1 MKTSLRFTIL
11 LVLSLAFSGCYHEK
25 FQKTLE
31 RIDTLLSKDMIDS
44 AYHEFNRI
52 EYNKIN
58 DEDVQAYYHL
68 INTRLD
74 YMRYVPISSLKN
86 LESSINYYRENSN
99 DKKLAEA
106 YFYKGAVLIDQNK
119 YKGAALALKNA
130 EYYNANINNVELQYK
145 IYEKLS
151 FLNERTG
158 DNEIALTYSHK
169 NLNLGISTKNTNWI
183 VYAMGN
189 LAVEYYGIG
198 KIDSSQFYL
207 TSCIPYLNKIPKK
220 DRAFFYSNIGYIY
233 SNYDLASAKQ
243 YLAKAL
249 EIEPISNTYH
259 TLAIIQYQ
267 EGNRA
272 KAYKLW
278 QKAMQKATNNI
289 QKAEYMKTLADIYA
303 SEGNYKDAYQWM
315 KKRANLVEQ
324 TYTSGQKEDIKQIQS
339 KFDFEMQSIQ
349 YREHIKL
356 YWTIFILA
364 VILSLLIIV
373 SFYYKYNKVKLKNIE
388 SNLLINISKRQI
400 EKLQK
405 SDESN
410 LKEVTMLKEE
420 VSQMNSKRQESLYH
434 GHMLFEEIQN
444 GGNIAKWTK
453 RDFIHF
459 IEYYKLHDLPF
470 INHLTKDYED
480 LSPRYM
486 FFSILEHMKK
496 NEEDIENI
504 MCISRSSLRSI
515 RTRVKQRALLFE
527 DKKGAAKNAI
537 NCNTKD

>member
-25 FQKTLE
+25 YQETLE

-52 EYNKIN
+52 EYDNIN
-58 DEDVQAYYHL
+58 DEEDQAYYHL
-68 INTRLD
+68 ISTRLD

-86 LESSINYYRENSN
+86 LEKSIAYYQKYND
-99 DKKLAEA
+99 DKKLADA

-119 YKGAALALKNA
+119 YKNAALALKKA
-130 EYYNANINNVELQYK
+130 EYYNDNINNTELQYK
-145 IYEKLS
+145 ISEKFS
-151 FLNERTG
+151 FLNEQICDYKT
-158 DNEIALTYSHK
+158 ALSYSHK
-169 NLNLGISTKNTNWI
+169 NLNLGLTTKNTNWI

-189 LAVEYYGIG
+189 LAVEYYGLK
-198 KIDSSQFYL
+198 KIDSCQFYL
-207 TSCIPYLNKIPKK
+207 TSCIPYLNKVPKK
-220 DRAFFYSNIGYIY
+220 DRAFFYLNIGYIY
-233 SNYDLASAKQ
+233 SKYDKASAKQ

-249 EIEPISNTYH
+249 EIAPLPNTYNA
-259 TLAIIQYQ
+259 LALLQYKD
-267 EGNRA
+267 GNKTEA
-272 KAYKLW
+272 IKLW
-278 QKAMQKATNNI
+278 KKALQAATDVQKKR
-289 QKAEYMKTLADIYA
+289 YMGVLADIYA
-303 SEGNYKDAYQWM
+303 NEGNYKEAYLWS
-315 KKRANLVEQ
+315 KKRADLVDE
-324 TYTSGQKEDIKQIQS
+324 TYSNKQREDIKQIQS
-339 KFDFEMQSIQ
+339 KFDLEMQSIQ
-349 YREHIKL
+349 YKEHIKL
-356 YWTIFILA
+356 YWTILILA

-496 NEEDIENI
+496 NEEEIENI

-537 NCNTKD
+537 NCKSTD

>member
-1 MKTSLRFTIL
+1 MKTSLRFAIL
-11 LVLSLAFSGCYHEK
+11 LVSSLTFSGCYHEK

-31 RIDTLLSKDMIDS
+31 RVDTLLSKDMVDS

-52 EYNKIN
+52 EYDNIN
-58 DEDVQAYYHL
+58 DEEDQAYYHL
-68 INTRLD
+68 ISTRLD

-86 LESSINYYRENSN
+86 LEKSIAYYQKCND
-99 DKKLAEA
+99 DKKLADA

-119 YKGAALALKNA
+119 YKNAALALKKA
-130 EYYNANINNVELQYK
+130 EYYNGNINNTELQYK
-145 IYEKLS
+145 IFEKLS
-151 FLNERTG
+151 LLNERTG

-243 YLAKAL
+243 YLAKSL
-249 EIEPISNTYH
+249 EIEQLPNTYNA
-259 TLAIIQYQ
+259 LAIIQYQ
-267 EGNRA
+267 EGNKIEA
-272 KAYKLW
+272 SNLWKKAI
-278 QKAMQKATNNI
+278 QTANDV
-289 QKAEYMKTLADIYA
+289 QKAEYIGILSDMYA
-303 SEGNYKDAYQWM
+303 SEKNYQEAYQWA
-315 KKRANLVEQ
+315 KKRASLVEKN
-324 TYTSGQKEDIKQIQS
+324 YKNYQKESVKQLQS
-339 KFDFEMQSIQ
+339 NFDFEMQSIQ
-349 YREHIKL
+349 YKEHIKL
-356 YWTIFILA
+356 YWTILILA

-400 EKLQK
+400 EKLQE
-405 SDESN
+405 SDASN

-486 FFSILEHMKK
+486 FYSILEHMNKS
-496 NEEDIENI
+496 EEEIENI

-515 RTRVKQRALLFE
+515 RTRVKQRALLLE
-527 DKKGAAKNAI
+527 GKKGAAKNAI
-537 NCNTKD
+537 NCKSTD

>member
-25 FQKTLE
+25 YQETLE

-52 EYNKIN
+52 EYDKIN
-58 DEDVQAYYHL
+58 DEEDQAYYHL
-68 INTRLD
+68 ISTRLD

-86 LESSINYYRENSN
+86 LEKSIAYYQKCND
-99 DKKLAEA
+99 DKKLADA

-119 YKGAALALKNA
+119 YKNAALALKKA
-130 EYYNANINNVELQYK
+130 EYYNDNINNTELQYK
-145 IYEKLS
+145 IFEKLS
-151 FLNERTG
+151 FLNEQICDYKT
-158 DNEIALTYSHK
+158 ALSYSHK
-169 NLNLGISTKNTNWI
+169 NLSLGLTTKNTNWI

-189 LAVEYYGIG
+189 LAVEYYGID
-198 KIDSSQFYL
+198 KIDSCQFYL
-207 TSCIPYLNKIPKK
+207 TSCIPYLNKVPQK
-220 DRAFFYSNIGYIY
+220 DRAFFYLNIGYIY
-233 SNYDLASAKQ
+233 SKYDVASAKQ

-249 EIEPISNTYH
+249 EISPLPNTYNA
-259 TLAIIQYQ
+259 LAMLQYQ
-267 EGNRA
+267 EGN
-272 KAYKLW
+272 KAEAIKLW
-278 QKAMQKATNNI
+278 KKALQAATNV
-289 QKAEYMKTLADIYA
+289 QKKRYMGVLADIYA
-303 SEGNYKDAYQWM
+303 SDGNYKEAYLWS
-315 KKRANLVEQ
+315 KKRADLVDEAYSNKQ
-324 TYTSGQKEDIKQIQS
+324 REDIKQIQS

-356 YWTIFILA
+356 YWIIFILA

-373 SFYYKYNKVKLKNIE
+373 SIYYKYNKVKLKNIE

-400 EKLQK
+400 EKLQE
-405 SDESN
+405 SDASN

-434 GHMLFEEIQN
+434 GHMLFEEIQD

-486 FFSILEHMKK
+486 FYSILEHMNKS
-496 NEEDIENI
+496 EEEIENI

-537 NCNTKD
+537 DCNTKD

>member
-1 MKTSLRFTIL
+1 MKTSLRFAIL

-25 FQKTLE
+25 YQETLE
-31 RIDTLLSKDMIDS
+31 RIDTLLSKDMVDS

-52 EYNKIN
+52 EYDNIN
-58 DEDVQAYYHL
+58 DEEDQAYYHL
-68 INTRLD
+68 ISTRLD

-86 LESSINYYRENSN
+86 LEKSINYYRKSSN
-99 DKKLAEA
+99 DQKIAEA
-106 YFYKGAVLIDQNK
+106 YFYKGAILIDKNK

-130 EYYNANINNVELQYK
+130 EYYNANINNTELQYK
-145 IYEKLS
+145 ISEKFS
-151 FLNERTG
+151 FLNEQICDYKT
-158 DNEIALTYSHK
+158 ALSYSHK
-169 NLNLGISTKNTNWI
+169 NLNLGLTTKNTNWI

-189 LAVEYYGIG
+189 LAVEYYGLK
-198 KIDSSQFYL
+198 KIDSCQFYL
-207 TSCIPYLNKIPKK
+207 TSCIPYLSKVPKK

-233 SNYDLASAKQ
+233 SNYDVASAKQ
-243 YLAKAL
+243 YLSKAL
-249 EIEPISNTYH
+249 EIEPLPSTFDA
-259 TLAIIQYQ
+259 LALLQYKD
-267 EGNRA
+267 GNKTEA
-272 KAYKLW
+272 IKLW
-278 QKAMQKATNNI
+278 KKALQTATDVQKKR
-289 QKAEYMKTLADIYA
+289 YMGVLADIYA
-303 SEGNYKDAYQWM
+303 NEGNYKEAYLWS
-315 KKRANLVEQ
+315 KKRADLVDE
-324 TYTSGQKEDIKQIQS
+324 TYSNKQREDIKQIQS
-339 KFDFEMQSIQ
+339 KFDLEMQSIQ

-356 YWTIFILA
+356 YWIIFILA

-400 EKLQK
+400 EKLQE
-405 SDESN
+405 SDASN

-486 FFSILEHMKK
+486 FYSILEHMNKS
-496 NEEDIENI
+496 EEEIENI

-515 RTRVKQRALLFE
+515 RTRVKQRALLLE
-527 DKKGAAKNAI
+527 GKKGAAKNAI
-537 NCNTKD
+537 NCKSTD

>member
-1 MKTSLRFTIL
+1 MKTSLRFAIL
-11 LVLSLAFSGCYHEK
+11 LVLSLTLSGCYHEK

-31 RIDTLLSKDMIDS
+31 RIDTLLSKDMVDS

-52 EYNKIN
+52 EYDKIN
-58 DEDVQAYYHL
+58 DEEDQAYYHL
-68 INTRLD
+68 ISTRLD
-74 YMRYVPISSLKN
+74 YMRYVPISNLKN
-86 LESSINYYRENSN
+86 LEKSIAYYQRNN
-99 DKKLAEA
+99 DDKKLADA

-119 YKGAALALKNA
+119 YKNAALALKKA
-130 EYYNANINNVELQYK
+130 EYYNNNINNIELQYK
-145 IYEKLS
+145 ISEKFS
-151 FLNERTG
+151 FLNEQICDYKT
-158 DNEIALTYSHK
+158 ALSYSHK
-169 NLNLGISTKNTNWI
+169 NLNLGLTTKNTNWI

-189 LAVEYYGIG
+189 LAVEYYGID
-198 KIDSSQFYL
+198 KIDSCQFYL
-207 TSCIPYLNKIPKK
+207 TSCIPYLSKVPKK
-220 DRAFFYSNIGYIY
+220 DRAFFYLNIGYIY
-233 SNYDLASAKQ
+233 SKYDKASAKQ

-249 EIEPISNTYH
+249 EIAPLPNTYNA
-259 TLAIIQYQ
+259 LAILQY
-267 EGNRA
+267 EDGNKTEA
-272 KAYKLW
+272 IKLW
-278 QKAMQKATNNI
+278 KKALQTATTVQKKQ
-289 QKAEYMKTLADIYA
+289 YMGALAKIYA
-303 SEGNYKDAYQWM
+303 SEGNYKEAYQWS
-315 KKRANLVEQ
+315 KKRIDLVDE
-324 TYTSGQKEDIKQIQS
+324 TYSNKQREDIKQLQS
-339 KFDFEMQSIQ
+339 NFDIEMQSIQ
-349 YREHIKL
+349 YKEHIKL

-373 SFYYKYNKVKLKNIE
+373 SIYYKYNKVKLKNIE

-400 EKLQK
+400 EKLQE
-405 SDESN
+405 SDASN

-434 GHMLFEEIQN
+434 GHMLFEEIQD

-486 FFSILEHMKK
+486 FYSILEHMNKS
-496 NEEDIENI
+496 EEEIENI

-537 NCNTKD
+537 DCKTKD

>member
-1 MKTSLRFTIL
+1 MKTSLRFAIL

-25 FQKTLE
+25 YQETLE

-52 EYNKIN
+52 EYDNIN
-58 DEDVQAYYHL
+58 DEEDQAYYHL
-68 INTRLD
+68 ISTRLD

-119 YKGAALALKNA
+119 YKGAALDLKKA
-130 EYYNANINNVELQYK
+130 EYYNTNDNNIELQYK
-145 IYEKLS
+145 ISEKFS
-151 FLNERTG
+151 FLNEQICDYKT
-158 DNEIALTYSHK
+158 ALSYSHK
-169 NLNLGISTKNTNWI
+169 NLNLGLSAKNTNWI

-198 KIDSSQFYL
+198 KIDSCQFYL

-243 YLAKAL
+243 YLAKSL
-249 EIEPISNTYH
+249 EIEQLPNTYNA
-259 TLAIIQYQ
+259 LAIIQYQ
-267 EGNRA
+267 EGNKIEA
-272 KAYKLW
+272 SNLWKKAI
-278 QKAMQKATNNI
+278 QTANDV
-289 QKAEYMKTLADIYA
+289 QKAEYIGILSDMYA
-303 SEGNYKDAYQWM
+303 SEKNYQEAYQWA
-315 KKRANLVEQ
+315 KKRASLVEKN
-324 TYTSGQKEDIKQIQS
+324 YKNYQKESVKQLQS
-339 KFDFEMQSIQ
+339 NFDFEMQSIQ
-349 YREHIKL
+349 YKEHIKL
-356 YWTIFILA
+356 YWTILILA

-496 NEEDIENI
+496 NEEEIENI

-537 NCNTKD
+537 DCKTKD

>member
-1 MKTSLRFTIL
+1 MKTSLRFAIL
-11 LVLSLAFSGCYHEK
+11 LVLSFVVSGCYHEK
-25 FQKTLE
+25 YQNALE
-31 RIDTLLSKDMIDS
+31 RVDTLLSKDMIDS

-106 YFYKGAVLIDQNK
+106 YFYKGAILIDQNK
-119 YKGAALALKNA
+119 YKGAALDLKKA
-130 EYYNANINNVELQYK
+130 EYYNTNDNNIELQYK
-145 IYEKLS
+145 ISEKFS
-151 FLNERTG
+151 FLNEQICDYKT
-158 DNEIALTYSHK
+158 ALSYSHK
-169 NLNLGISTKNTNWI
+169 NLNLGLSAKNTNWI

-198 KIDSSQFYL
+198 KIDSCQFYL
-207 TSCIPYLNKIPKK
+207 TSCIPYLSKVPTQ
-220 DRAFFYSNIGYIY
+220 DRAFFYLNIGYIY
-233 SNYDLASAKQ
+233 SKYDKASAKQ

-249 EIEPISNTYH
+249 EIAPRASTYNA
-259 TLAIIQYQ
+259 LAILQY
-267 EGNRA
+267 EDGNKTEA
-272 KAYKLW
+272 IKLW
-278 QKAMQKATNNI
+278 EKALQTATDI
-289 QKAEYMKTLADIYA
+289 QKKQYMGALAEIYA
-303 SEGNYKDAYQWM
+303 SEEKYKEAYLWA
-315 KKRANLVEQ
+315 KKRASLVDKN
-324 TYTSGQKEDIKQIQS
+324 YSNRQKEDIKQIQS

-496 NEEDIENI
+496 NEEEIENI

-537 NCNTKD
+537 DCNTKD